1 MFGMGGPGYTAA
13 LNGAN
18 NASST
23 GAGYGSSAAG
33 INSTLLPFLT
43 RELNNPQ
50 GFTQQQTGS
59 MLNQAEAGA
68 GGATSGLTTEANLAS
83 ARDRN
88 SGGFSGA
95 LDEAARDRTKAISG
109 ASSGIATK
117 DAELQQN
124 QQQNAASGLGQMY
137 GQDTS
142 AQLKAM
148 GLVPEDVDASTKA
161 YGTGSWEQGIGQIAG
176 LAGKIGSSFFPGG
189 TAGQI
194 FSGLAKV

>member
-13 LNGAN
+13 LNAAN

-68 GGATSGLTTEANLAS
+68 GGANPNTGYWL
-83 ARDRN
+83 
-88 SGGFSGA
+88 
-95 LDEAARDRTKAISG
+95 
-109 ASSGIATK
+109 SSPQPTPFAVVSHYS
-117 DAELQQN
+117 DLRPLP
-124 QQQNAASGLGQMY
+124 S
-137 GQDTS
+137 DCH
-142 AQLKAM
+142 QL
-148 GLVPEDVDASTKA
+148 L
-161 YGTGSWEQGIGQIAG
+161 
-176 LAGKIGSSFFPGG
+176 
-189 TAGQI
+189 
-194 FSGLAKV
+194 